1 MIIYYFIFVI
11 FLLILFNIIYKKKIY
26 REKII
31 YPFQTTYHGPSPGD
45 LKNVKNGFAGKFS
58 GYCLQQKVPQVKIK
72 FNTKKNVLIMGD
84 SIIDR
89 HTIYY
94 IREGLVENFNVA
106 FLNHPHHCKNI
117 EYWLNEWKTDNWDY
131 HVIFYFDG
139 MHGFPNRVTEEEH
152 RKYTP
157 LLIKRLKKVCDLLIW
172 GNLTPIPKDIP
183 NGLSNSLNGPNTR
196 EQHISDL
203 AVIKRNESIKIITSQ
218 LNVPLI
224 DLYSLMKP
232 IQYKTQLNPKDIHF
246 NELGQEIY
254 GKYIAE
260 RIIEENKKSNVN
272 NL

>member
-11 FLLILFNIIYKKKIY
+11 FLLILFNIIYKKYI
-26 REKII
+26 EKDYISVSNNLSWSKSWR
-31 YPFQTTYHGPSPGD
+31 F
-45 LKNVKNGFAGKFS
+45 KNVKNGFTEIS

-203 AVIKRNESIKIITSQ
+203 AVIKGMNQ
-218 LNVPLI
+218 LKL
-224 DLYSLMKP
+224 LH
-232 IQYKTQLNPKDIHF
+232 LN
-246 NELGQEIY
+246 
-254 GKYIAE
+254 
-260 RIIEENKKSNVN
+260 
-272 NL
+272 